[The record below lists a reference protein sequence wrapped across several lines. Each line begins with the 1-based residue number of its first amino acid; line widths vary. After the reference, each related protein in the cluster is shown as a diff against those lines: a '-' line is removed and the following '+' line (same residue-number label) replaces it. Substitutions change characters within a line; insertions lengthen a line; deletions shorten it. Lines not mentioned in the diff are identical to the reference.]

1 MKSPIQILRVPAV
14 EKRLG
19 ISRPTIYLWLDK
31 DPTFPRPVKIGS
43 YSIGWIEAEIDAWLE
58 ARIRASRPATE
69 QVAA

>member
-1 MKSPIQILRVPAV
+1 MMNSPIQILRVRAV

-19 ISRPTIYLWLDK
+19 VSRPTIYRWLDN

-43 YSIGWIEAEIDAWLE
+43 HSVGWVESEINAWLE
-58 ARIRASRPATE
+58 ARIRASRP